1 MQKHII
7 IVSFETS
14 KKTLARSLQDLSK
27 KYGLTKNILAYVKNE
42 NANLNT
48 MIIVLK
54 SIVSCEALDVM
65 ESFYG
70 ICFRHTFSKACQYS
84 TIEKRILRDLDYF
97 SIKFA

>member
-1 MQKHII
+1 MAWPKRFLLMSKNEGARLYTII
-7 IVSFETS
+7 IF
-14 KKTLARSLQDLSK
+14 
-27 KYGLTKNILAYVKNE
+27 
-42 NANLNT
+42 
-48 MIIVLK
+48 LK
-54 SIVSCEALDVM
+54 SSVSCEALDVM